1 MILYKRFKIN
11 YKLSKSMYEKY
22 KNIINLKGCYHNVAM
37 IIASSS
43 IEELRDLKICFGAWQ
58 VPLSDNDSNLFAK
71 HCFFVKD
78 DDIVDPTYFATNNK
92 GNDID
97 YMIFKT
103 LTVDEYLEY
112 LIKDNFDAS
121 LPSLTNY
128 IFNEIAIKLMKENII
143 LIG

>member
-1 MILYKRFKIN
+1 MYKRFKIN
-11 YKLSKSMYEKY
+11 YKLSKKVYEEY
-22 KNIINLKGCYHNVAM
+22 KNIIKIKGCYHNIAM
-37 IIASSS
+37 IIASSN
-43 IEELRDLKICFGAWQ
+43 IELLRDLKIAFGAWQ

-121 LPSLTNY
+121 LPSFAHDL
-128 IFNEIAIKLMKENII
+128 FNQATIDLMKENII